1 MSNICNQPYSY
12 YFWYPSAPSSAASGF
27 YSSSTTGITFF
38 KIMSPTLLYFY
49 NCSTFYNFLPLNS
62 RCQPSGEFYINY
74 FQSII
79 ESPNLLNTF
88 YQFYAKSTYT
98 YFNILEVSFVY
109 IFGGGT
115 YFYYAI
121 FLRDF
126 LLEFLDDI
134 FGVGF
139 SY

>member
-1 MSNICNQPYSY
+1 
-12 YFWYPSAPSSAASGF
+12 
-27 YSSSTTGITFF
+27 
-38 KIMSPTLLYFY
+38 MSPTLLYFY

-88 YQFYAKSTYT
+88 SQFYAKSTYT